1 MGNNVV
7 NYLAGRHHRRSIRLK
22 NYDYSQAGAYFVT
35 VCSWNKECIFGEI
48 VNGEMHLNE
57 YGQVVSGE
65 WQRSSIIR
73 KELELDTFLVMPNHI
88 HGIVF
93 INACTSF
100 NVVANG
106 RSPLQMKP
114 KSISSF
120 VAGFKSAV
128 TKQINQIRNT
138 PGTPVWQRNYYEHI
152 IRNENELHK
161 IRQYIQNNPL
171 KWDLDEN
178 NPVNI
183 KQNVVVGVGSPHP
196 KRQCPW

>member
-1 MGNNVV
+1 MGNNVL

-22 NYDYSQAGAYFVT
+22 DYDYSQAGAYFVT
-35 VCSWNKECIFGEI
+35 ICSWNKECILGDI
-48 VNGEMHLNE
+48 ANGEMRLNE

-65 WQRSSIIR
+65 WQQSSIIR
-73 KELELDTFLVMPNHI
+73 KEIELDTFLVMPNHI
-88 HGIVF
+88 HGIVV
-93 INACTSF
+93 INACTPF
-100 NVVANG
+100 NVGANG

-120 VAGFKSAV
+120 VAGFKSSV

-152 IRNENELHK
+152 IRNENDLEK
-161 IRQYIQNNPL
+161 IRRYIVDNPL
-171 KWDLDEN
+171 KWDMDEN

-183 KQNVVVGVGSPHP
+183 KQNVVVGAG
-196 KRQCPW
+196 CPCS